1 MTKGKR
7 KPPSRIK
14 YEQSH
19 PVISCRVPMEIY
31 DRLQDIK
38 QRDGKS
44 FTDIL
49 RIGLRIRE
57 SKAKREDEAYS
68 EGYEEAER
76 EFKVTYACSVCGKT
90 IALRGKEAKQA
101 TSEYMEEGMVGAM
114 PSAIRKGTRAN
125 SRRARI
131 ALPP

>member
-19 PVISCRVPMEIY
+19 PVISCRVPREIY

-57 SKAKREDEAYS
+57 SKAKKEDEAYS
-68 EGYEEAER
+68 EGYEEGHNEAER
-76 EFKVTYACSVCGKT
+76 EFRVTYACSVCGKT
-90 IALRGKEAKQA
+90 IALNSKGEKEAA
-101 TSEYMEEGMVGAM
+101 SEYMQEHSWGHAECHKKRHQG
-114 PSAIRKGTRAN
+114 
-125 SRRARI
+125 
-131 ALPP
+131 